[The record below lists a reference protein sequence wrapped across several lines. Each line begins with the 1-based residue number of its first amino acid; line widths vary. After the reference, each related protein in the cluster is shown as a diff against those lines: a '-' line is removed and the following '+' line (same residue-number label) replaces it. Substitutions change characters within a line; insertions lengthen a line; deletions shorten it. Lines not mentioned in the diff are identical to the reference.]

1 MSILC
6 HCLWMCYFRKIAAPS
21 IVLHQD
27 PNWQDMLADEL
38 QRAEEELNNWSLSG
52 RSKNPGRLVSEVLL
66 QVPVLRS
73 LDCRFEQ
80 LS

>member
-1 MSILC
+1 
-6 HCLWMCYFRKIAAPS
+6 
-21 IVLHQD
+21 
-27 PNWQDMLADEL
+27 MLADEL
-38 QRAEEELNNWSLSG
+38 QRAEEELNNWSLFG